1 MLIDL
6 LFRHLVTL
14 FLILLFSM
22 KLRDQKSAQ
31 DADLKS
37 FWMTVFSCLLL
48 VLEDILETISQ
59 TNPSLRF
66 WRTLL
71 SVLGYTF
78 RSSAALG
85 LLLVV
90 IPRKKRTFALYI
102 PCLLT
107 LLVSSTA
114 FFSDIAF
121 GYNAD
126 YNFYRGPLG
135 YVAFIVPIC
144 YLVLILW
151 ITLKRF
157 AEVKG
162 FQKFIIPGCAVF
174 CLAASFVDALY
185 GGIRLNEAIMISS
198 IFFYIILRAH
208 DNRRDALTGLLNR
221 QAFYDDC
228 AGFGGRIEAAA
239 SIDMNGLKTMNDSLG
254 HHAGDE
260 ALVSIAACIQ
270 AAANRNILAYR
281 IGGDEFVILFFRANE
296 ALVSQTTDQIRENV
310 SKAGYS
316 ISVGYAMRDQGGDLE
331 ETIRESDKRMY
342 ADKANYYRRGGHDRR
357 SRRGGAEGA

>member
-1 MLIDL
+1 
-6 LFRHLVTL
+6 
-14 FLILLFSM
+14 M
-22 KLRDQKSAQ
+22 KF
-31 DADLKS
+31 
-37 FWMTVFSCLLL
+37 FWLTVFSCLLL
-48 VLEDILETISQ
+48 VVEDVLETMTQID
-59 TNPSLRF
+59 PSLRF

-90 IPRKKRTFALYI
+90 VPREKRSFAVCI

-107 LLVSSTA
+107 LLVSGTA
-114 FFSDIAF
+114 FFTDIAF
-121 GYNAD
+121 GFNEHYS
-126 YNFYRGPLG
+126 FYRGPLG

-144 YLVLILW
+144 YLIMILW
-151 ITLKRF
+151 ITLKHF
-157 AEVKG
+157 SESKG

-174 CLAASFVDALY
+174 CLAAAVVDALY

-198 IFFYIILRAH
+198 VFFYIILRTH
-208 DNRRDALTGLLNR
+208 DNRRDALTGLLDR
-221 QAFYDDC
+221 EAFYDDC

-254 HHAGDE
+254 HHAGDG
-260 ALVSIAACIQ
+260 ALVRIAACMQ
-270 AAANRNILAYR
+270 AAANRNTLVYR
-281 IGGDEFVILFFRANE
+281 MGGDEFVILFFRANE
-296 ALVSQTTDQIRENV
+296 ETVSQTVDQIRANV

-316 ISVGYAMRDQGGDLE
+316 ISVGYAMRDKGADLE

-342 ADKANYYRRGGHDRR
+342 ADKANYYRTSGRD
-357 SRRGGAEGA
+357 RRGGAEGAYTT

>member
-1 MLIDL
+1 M
-6 LFRHLVTL
+6 
-14 FLILLFSM
+14 
-22 KLRDQKSAQ
+22 
-31 DADLKS
+31 
-37 FWMTVFSCLLL
+37 
-48 VLEDILETISQ
+48 SQ
-59 TNPSLRF
+59 TDPSLRF

-78 RSSAALG
+78 RSSASLG
-85 LLLVV
+85 LMLVV
-90 IPRKKRTFALYI
+90 IPREKRSFVLYI
-102 PCLLT
+102 PCMLT

-121 GYNAD
+121 GYNEN
-126 YNFYRGPLG
+126 YSFYRGPLG

-144 YLVLILW
+144 YLLMILW

-157 AEVKG
+157 SESKG
-162 FQKFIIPGCAVF
+162 LQKHIILGCAVF

-228 AGFGGRIEAAA
+228 AGFGDEIEAAA

-260 ALVSIAACIQ
+260 ALVRIAACMQ
-270 AAANRNILAYR
+270 EVANRNILAYR
-281 IGGDEFVILFFRANE
+281 IGGDEFVILFFRASE
-296 ALVSQTTDQIRENV
+296 ELVSHTADQIRESV

-316 ISVGYAMRDQGGDLE
+316 ISVGYAMRDRTADLE
-331 ETIRESDKRMY
+331 ETIRDS
-342 ADKANYYRRGGHDRR
+342 A
-357 SRRGGAEGA
+357 